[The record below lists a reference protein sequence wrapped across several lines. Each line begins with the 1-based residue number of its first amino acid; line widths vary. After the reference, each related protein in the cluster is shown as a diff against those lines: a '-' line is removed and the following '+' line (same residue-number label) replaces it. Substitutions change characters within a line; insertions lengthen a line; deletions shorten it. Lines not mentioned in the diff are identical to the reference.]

1 MLVLSL
7 AACGKQDTDDGV
19 KKFYNSMNDTTE
31 AVGESTQSGL
41 KAAAEENGKS
51 VKKSSDILIVS
62 DINSAN
68 ETIRVYNYSTGVQYQ
83 YYYGLT
89 TGFFDKYGNHMSVS
103 DIHQGDVVEISGADS
118 DGKAKRIQKS
128 DKVWT
133 NDAVTNFSVDK
144 NKSVLEIGNS
154 SYRLGERTMIFSGSD
169 VVDTDSLTA
178 QDKLAVVGIDKDIVS
193 ISVTTGHG
201 TLQLSNTS
209 LFEGSFL
216 QLGDRIFA
224 EITKDMSL
232 DVPEGSYTLAVAN
245 NGWGGSTDIEIK
257 RGETT
262 KVNLNDLKGEGP
274 KKSSI
279 LFEVDVQG
287 AKIYVDGI
295 EIDYTSP
302 VEITYGKHTLKDM
315 SLDVPEGSYTLAVA
329 NNGWGGST
337 DIEIKRGETTK
348 VNLNDLKGEGP
359 KKSSILFEVDVQG
372 AKIYVDGIE
381 IDYTSPVEI
390 TYGKHTLKVTADGYD
405 TWTRTL
411 YVNSKEATIQI
422 TINDDTDSSAN
433 DSSGTKTNSTGSS
446 QATAQ
451 TPSETASERADEK
464 DNQSTSQGSTTGSSQ
479 STNSS
484 RGTNNKSSDSSKNS
498 LTNKDISDYLST
510 LTSLLSSK

>member
-1 MLVLSL
+1 MKKFTGLFCVFCMLVMSL
-7 AACGKQDTDDGV
+7 AACGKPDTDDGV

-41 KAAAEENGKS
+41 EAAAAENGKS
-51 VKKSSDILIVS
+51 VKKNSDILIVS

-103 DIHQGDVVEISGADS
+103 DIHQGDVVDISGADS

-144 NKSVLEIGNS
+144 DKSVLEIGSS
-154 SYRLGERTMIFSGSD
+154 SYRLGERTMIFSGSE
-169 VVDTDSLTA
+169 VIDTDSITA
-178 QDKLAVVGIDKDIVS
+178 QDKLSVVGIDKDIVS

-279 LFEVDVQG
+279 LFEVDVQS
-287 AKIYVDGI
+287 AKIYVDG
-295 EIDYTSP
+295 S
-302 VEITYGKHTLKDM
+302 
-315 SLDVPEGSYTLAVA
+315 
-329 NNGWGGST
+329 
-337 DIEIKRGETTK
+337 
-348 VNLNDLKGEGP
+348 
-359 KKSSILFEVDVQG
+359 
-372 AKIYVDGIE
+372 E

-422 TINDDTDSSAN
+422 TINDNADSGSSGS
-433 DSSGTKTNSTGSS
+433 DSSGTGSS

-464 DNQSTSQGSTTGSSQ
+464 DNQSTSQGTTGSSQ

-484 RGTNNKSSDSSKNS
+484 QGTDRKSSDSSGNS

>member
-1 MLVLSL
+1 MKKFKRLFCIVCMLVLSL

-51 VKKSSDILIVS
+51 VKKSLDILIVS

-103 DIHQGDVVEISGADS
+103 DIHQGDVVDISGADS

-144 NKSVLEIGNS
+144 DKSVLEIGNS

-257 RGETT
+257 RGEIT

-287 AKIYVDGI
+287 AKIYVDG
-295 EIDYTSP
+295 S
-302 VEITYGKHTLKDM
+302 
-315 SLDVPEGSYTLAVA
+315 
-329 NNGWGGST
+329 
-337 DIEIKRGETTK
+337 
-348 VNLNDLKGEGP
+348 
-359 KKSSILFEVDVQG
+359 
-372 AKIYVDGIE
+372 E

-411 YVNSKEATIQI
+411 YVNSKEATVQI
-422 TINDDTDSSAN
+422 TINDNKDSLGS
-433 DSSGTKTNSTGSS
+433 DSSGTGSS

-451 TPSETASERADEK
+451 TPSETASERANEK
-464 DNQSTSQGSTTGSSQ
+464 DNQSTSQSTTGSSQ

-484 RGTNNKSSDSSKNS
+484 QRTDSKSSDSSGNS

>member
-1 MLVLSL
+1 MKKFTGLFCVFCMLVMSL
-7 AACGKQDTDDGV
+7 AACGKPDTDDGV

-41 KAAAEENGKS
+41 EAAAEENGKS
-51 VKKSSDILIVS
+51 VKKNSDILIVS

-103 DIHQGDVVEISGADS
+103 DIHQGDVVDISGADS

-133 NDAVTNFSVDK
+133 NDTVTNFSVDK
-144 NKSVLEIGNS
+144 DKSVLEIGSS

-169 VVDTDSLTA
+169 VIDTDSITA
-178 QDKLAVVGIDKDIVS
+178 QDKLSVVGIDKDIVS

-287 AKIYVDGI
+287 AKIYVDG
-295 EIDYTSP
+295 
-302 VEITYGKHTLKDM
+302 K
-315 SLDVPEGSYTLAVA
+315 
-329 NNGWGGST
+329 
-337 DIEIKRGETTK
+337 
-348 VNLNDLKGEGP
+348 
-359 KKSSILFEVDVQG
+359 
-372 AKIYVDGIE
+372 E

-422 TINDDTDSSAN
+422 TINDNADSTGS
-433 DSSGTKTNSTGSS
+433 DSSGTGSS

-464 DNQSTSQGSTTGSSQ
+464 DNQSTSQGTTGSSQ

-484 RGTNNKSSDSSKNS
+484 QGTDRKSSDRSGNS

>member
-103 DIHQGDVVEISGADS
+103 DIHQGDVVDISGADS

-133 NDAVTNFSVDK
+133 NDTVTNFSVDK
-144 NKSVLEIGNS
+144 DKSVLEIGNS

-287 AKIYVDGI
+287 AKIYVDG
-295 EIDYTSP
+295 S
-302 VEITYGKHTLKDM
+302 
-315 SLDVPEGSYTLAVA
+315 
-329 NNGWGGST
+329 
-337 DIEIKRGETTK
+337 
-348 VNLNDLKGEGP
+348 
-359 KKSSILFEVDVQG
+359 
-372 AKIYVDGIE
+372 E

-411 YVNSKEATIQI
+411 YVNSKEATVQI
-422 TINDDTDSSAN
+422 TINDNKDSLGS
-433 DSSGTKTNSTGSS
+433 DSSGTGSS

-451 TPSETASERADEK
+451 TPSETASERANEK
-464 DNQSTSQGSTTGSSQ
+464 DNQSTSQSTTGSSQ

-484 RGTNNKSSDSSKNS
+484 QRTDNKSSDSSGNS

>member
-1 MLVLSL
+1 MKKFTGLFCVFCMLVVSL
-7 AACGKQDTDDGV
+7 AACGKPDTDDGV

-41 KAAAEENGKS
+41 EAAAAENGKS
-51 VKKSSDILIVS
+51 VKKNSDILIVS

-103 DIHQGDVVEISGADS
+103 DIHQGDVVDISGADS

-144 NKSVLEIGNS
+144 DKSMLEIGSS
-154 SYRLGERTMIFSGSD
+154 SYRLGERTMIFSGSE
-169 VVDTDSLTA
+169 VIDTDSITA
-178 QDKLAVVGIDKDIVS
+178 QDKLSVVGIDKDIVS

-224 EITKDMSL
+224 EITPDMSL

-245 NGWGGSTDIEIK
+245 NGWGDSTDIEIK
-257 RGETT
+257 RGEIT

-279 LFEVDVQG
+279 LFEVDVQS
-287 AKIYVDGI
+287 AKIYVDG
-295 EIDYTSP
+295 S
-302 VEITYGKHTLKDM
+302 
-315 SLDVPEGSYTLAVA
+315 
-329 NNGWGGST
+329 
-337 DIEIKRGETTK
+337 
-348 VNLNDLKGEGP
+348 
-359 KKSSILFEVDVQG
+359 
-372 AKIYVDGIE
+372 E

-422 TINDDTDSSAN
+422 TINDNTDSTGS
-433 DSSGTKTNSTGSS
+433 DSSGTGSS

-464 DNQSTSQGSTTGSSQ
+464 DNQSTSQGTTGSSQ

-484 RGTNNKSSDSSKNS
+484 QGTDSKSSDSSGNS

>member
-1 MLVLSL
+1 MKKFKRLFCTVCMLVLSL

-103 DIHQGDVVEISGADS
+103 DIHQGDVVDISGADS

-133 NDAVTNFSVDK
+133 NDTVTNFSVDK
-144 NKSVLEIGNS
+144 DKSVLEIGNS

-169 VVDTDSLTA
+169 VIDTDSLTA

-287 AKIYVDGI
+287 AKIYVDG
-295 EIDYTSP
+295 S
-302 VEITYGKHTLKDM
+302 
-315 SLDVPEGSYTLAVA
+315 
-329 NNGWGGST
+329 
-337 DIEIKRGETTK
+337 
-348 VNLNDLKGEGP
+348 
-359 KKSSILFEVDVQG
+359 
-372 AKIYVDGIE
+372 E

-422 TINDDTDSSAN
+422 TINDNKD
-433 DSSGTKTNSTGSS
+433 DSSGTGTGSTDRS

-464 DNQSTSQGSTTGSSQ
+464 DNQSTSKRTTGSSQ

-484 RGTNNKSSDSSKNS
+484 QKTDNKSSDRSGNS

>member
-1 MLVLSL
+1 MKKFTGLFCVFCMLMLSL
-7 AACGKQDTDDGV
+7 AACGKPDTDDGV
-19 KKFYNSMNDTTE
+19 KKFYNSMNDATE
-31 AVGESTQSGL
+31 AVGESTQFGL
-41 KAAAEENGKS
+41 EAAAAENGKS
-51 VKKSSDILIVS
+51 VKKNSDILIVS

-103 DIHQGDVVEISGADS
+103 DIHQGDVVDISGADS

-144 NKSVLEIGNS
+144 DKSVLEIGSS
-154 SYRLGERTMIFSGSD
+154 SYRLGERTMIFSGPE
-169 VVDTDSLTA
+169 VIDTDSITA
-178 QDKLAVVGIDKDIVS
+178 QDKLSVVGIDKDIVS

-232 DVPEGSYTLAVAN
+232 DVPEGSYMLAVAN

-279 LFEVDVQG
+279 LFEVDVQS
-287 AKIYVDGI
+287 AKIYVDG
-295 EIDYTSP
+295 S
-302 VEITYGKHTLKDM
+302 
-315 SLDVPEGSYTLAVA
+315 
-329 NNGWGGST
+329 
-337 DIEIKRGETTK
+337 
-348 VNLNDLKGEGP
+348 
-359 KKSSILFEVDVQG
+359 
-372 AKIYVDGIE
+372 E

-422 TINDDTDSSAN
+422 TINDNADSTGS
-433 DSSGTKTNSTGSS
+433 DSSGTGTNST
-446 QATAQ
+446 ATAQ

-464 DNQSTSQGSTTGSSQ
+464 DNQSTSQGTTGSSQ

-484 RGTNNKSSDSSKNS
+484 QGTDSKSSDSSGNS

>member
-7 AACGKQDTDDGV
+7 AACGKPDTDDGV

-41 KAAAEENGKS
+41 EAAAAENGKS
-51 VKKSSDILIVS
+51 VKKNSDILIVS

-103 DIHQGDVVEISGADS
+103 DIHQGDVVDISGADS

-144 NKSVLEIGNS
+144 DKSVLEIGSS
-154 SYRLGERTMIFSGSD
+154 SYRLGERTMIFSGSE
-169 VVDTDSLTA
+169 VIDTDSITA
-178 QDKLAVVGIDKDIVS
+178 QDKLSVVGIDKDIVS

-287 AKIYVDGI
+287 AKIYVDG
-295 EIDYTSP
+295 S
-302 VEITYGKHTLKDM
+302 
-315 SLDVPEGSYTLAVA
+315 
-329 NNGWGGST
+329 
-337 DIEIKRGETTK
+337 
-348 VNLNDLKGEGP
+348 
-359 KKSSILFEVDVQG
+359 
-372 AKIYVDGIE
+372 E

-422 TINDDTDSSAN
+422 TINDNAD
-433 DSSGTKTNSTGSS
+433 STGSDAS
-446 QATAQ
+446 GNGNNSTATAQ

-464 DNQSTSQGSTTGSSQ
+464 DNQSTSQGTTGSSQ

-484 RGTNNKSSDSSKNS
+484 QGTDNKSSDSSGNS

>member
-89 TGFFDKYGNHMSVS
+89 TGFFDKYGNLMSVS
-103 DIHQGDVVEISGADS
+103 DIHQGDVIDISGADS

-133 NDAVTNFSVDK
+133 NDTVTNFSVDK
-144 NKSVLEIGNS
+144 DKRIFKIGGS

-169 VVDTDSLTA
+169 VIDTDSLTA

-245 NGWGGSTDIEIK
+245 NGWGDSTDIEIK
-257 RGETT
+257 RGEIT

-274 KKSSI
+274 KKSRI
-279 LFEVDVQG
+279 LFEVDVQS
-287 AKIYVDGI
+287 AKIYVDDS

-302 VEITYGKHTLKDM
+302 VEITYGKH
-315 SLDVPEGSYTLAVA
+315 
-329 NNGWGGST
+329 
-337 DIEIKRGETTK
+337 R
-348 VNLNDLKGEGP
+348 
-359 KKSSILFEVDVQG
+359 
-372 AKIYVDGIE
+372 
-381 IDYTSPVEI
+381 
-390 TYGKHTLKVTADGYD
+390 LKVTADGYD

-422 TINDDTDSSAN
+422 TINDNTDSSGN
-433 DSSGTKTNSTGSS
+433 DSSGTGTGSIGSS

-451 TPSETASERADEK
+451 TPSETAAERADEK
-464 DNQSTSQGSTTGSSQ
+464 DNQSTSQSTTGSSQ

-484 RGTNNKSSDSSKNS
+484 QKTDNKSSDSSGNS
-498 LTNKDISDYLST
+498 LTNKEISDYLST

>member
-83 YYYGLT
+83 YYYYYGLT

-103 DIHQGDVVEISGADS
+103 DIHQGDVVDISGADS

-144 NKSVLEIGNS
+144 DKSVLEIGNS

-287 AKIYVDGI
+287 AKIYVDG
-295 EIDYTSP
+295 S
-302 VEITYGKHTLKDM
+302 
-315 SLDVPEGSYTLAVA
+315 
-329 NNGWGGST
+329 
-337 DIEIKRGETTK
+337 
-348 VNLNDLKGEGP
+348 
-359 KKSSILFEVDVQG
+359 
-372 AKIYVDGIE
+372 E

-422 TINDDTDSSAN
+422 TINDNKDSLGS

>member
-103 DIHQGDVVEISGADS
+103 DIHQGDVVDISGADS

-144 NKSVLEIGNS
+144 DKSVLEIGNS

-169 VVDTDSLTA
+169 VIDTDSLTA

-287 AKIYVDGI
+287 AKIYVDG
-295 EIDYTSP
+295 S
-302 VEITYGKHTLKDM
+302 
-315 SLDVPEGSYTLAVA
+315 
-329 NNGWGGST
+329 
-337 DIEIKRGETTK
+337 
-348 VNLNDLKGEGP
+348 
-359 KKSSILFEVDVQG
+359 
-372 AKIYVDGIE
+372 E

-422 TINDDTDSSAN
+422 TINDNKDSPGS
-433 DSSGTKTNSTGSS
+433 DSSGTGS

-451 TPSETASERADEK
+451 TPSETASKRADEK
-464 DNQSTSQGSTTGSSQ
+464 DNKSTSKRTTGSSQ

-484 RGTNNKSSDSSKNS
+484 QQTDNKSSDRSGNS

>member
-1 MLVLSL
+1 MKKFTRLFCVFCMLVLSL
-7 AACGKQDTDDGV
+7 AACGKPDTDDGV

-41 KAAAEENGKS
+41 GTAAEENGKS
-51 VKKSSDILIVS
+51 VKKNSDILIVS

-103 DIHQGDVVEISGADS
+103 DIHQGYVVDISGADS

-144 NKSVLEIGNS
+144 DKSMFKIGSS
-154 SYRLGERTMIFSGSD
+154 SYRLCERTMIFSGLD
-169 VVDTDSLTA
+169 IIDTDSLTA
-178 QDKLAVVGIDKDIVS
+178 QDKLSVVGIDKDIVS

-224 EITKDMSL
+224 EITPDMSL

-245 NGWGGSTDIEIK
+245 NGWGDSTDIEIK
-257 RGETT
+257 RGEIT

-279 LFEVDVQG
+279 LFEVDVQS
-287 AKIYVDGI
+287 AKIYVDG
-295 EIDYTSP
+295 S
-302 VEITYGKHTLKDM
+302 
-315 SLDVPEGSYTLAVA
+315 
-329 NNGWGGST
+329 
-337 DIEIKRGETTK
+337 
-348 VNLNDLKGEGP
+348 
-359 KKSSILFEVDVQG
+359 
-372 AKIYVDGIE
+372 E

-422 TINDDTDSSAN
+422 TINDNTDSTGS
-433 DSSGTKTNSTGSS
+433 DSSGTGTNSTGTGSTGSS

-464 DNQSTSQGSTTGSSQ
+464 NNQSTSQSSTGSSQ

-484 RGTNNKSSDSSKNS
+484 RGTDSKSSDSSGNS

>member
-1 MLVLSL
+1 MKKFTRLFCVFCMLVLSL
-7 AACGKQDTDDGV
+7 AACGKPDTDDGV

-41 KAAAEENGKS
+41 EAAAEENGKS
-51 VKKSSDILIVS
+51 VKKNSDILIVS

-103 DIHQGDVVEISGADS
+103 DIHQGDVVDISGADS
-118 DGKAKRIQKS
+118 DGKAKHIQKS

-144 NKSVLEIGNS
+144 DKSVLEIGSS

-169 VVDTDSLTA
+169 VVDADSLTA

-224 EITKDMSL
+224 EITPDMSL

-245 NGWGGSTDIEIK
+245 NGWGDSTDIEIK
-257 RGETT
+257 RGEIT

-279 LFEVDVQG
+279 LFEVDVQS
-287 AKIYVDGI
+287 AKIYVDG
-295 EIDYTSP
+295 S
-302 VEITYGKHTLKDM
+302 
-315 SLDVPEGSYTLAVA
+315 
-329 NNGWGGST
+329 
-337 DIEIKRGETTK
+337 
-348 VNLNDLKGEGP
+348 
-359 KKSSILFEVDVQG
+359 
-372 AKIYVDGIE
+372 E

-422 TINDDTDSSAN
+422 TINDNADSTGS
-433 DSSGTKTNSTGSS
+433 DSSGTGTGSTGSS

-464 DNQSTSQGSTTGSSQ
+464 NNQSTSQSTTGSSQ

-484 RGTNNKSSDSSKNS
+484 QGTDSKSSDSSGNS

>member
-103 DIHQGDVVEISGADS
+103 DIHQGDVVDISGADS

-133 NDAVTNFSVDK
+133 NDTVTNFSVDK
-144 NKSVLEIGNS
+144 DKRIFKIGGS

-169 VVDTDSLTA
+169 VIDTDSLTA

-245 NGWGGSTDIEIK
+245 NGWGDSTDIEIK
-257 RGETT
+257 RGEIT

-274 KKSSI
+274 KKSRI
-279 LFEVDVQG
+279 LFEVDVQS
-287 AKIYVDGI
+287 AKIYVDDS
-295 EIDYTSP
+295 EIDYTNP
-302 VEITYGKHTLKDM
+302 VEITYGKHK
-315 SLDVPEGSYTLAVA
+315 
-329 NNGWGGST
+329 
-337 DIEIKRGETTK
+337 
-348 VNLNDLKGEGP
+348 
-359 KKSSILFEVDVQG
+359 
-372 AKIYVDGIE
+372 
-381 IDYTSPVEI
+381 
-390 TYGKHTLKVTADGYD
+390 LKVTADGYD

-422 TINDDTDSSAN
+422 TINDNTDSLGS
-433 DSSGTKTNSTGSS
+433 DSSGTGTGSTGSS

-451 TPSETASERADEK
+451 TPSETAAERADEK
-464 DNQSTSQGSTTGSSQ
+464 DNKSTSQSSTGSSH

-484 RGTNNKSSDSSKNS
+484 QKTDNKSSDSSGNS

-510 LTSLLSSK
+510 LTSLLSLK

>member
-1 MLVLSL
+1 MKKFKRLFCTVCMLVLSL

-41 KAAAEENGKS
+41 KAAEEENGKS
-51 VKKSSDILIVS
+51 IKKSSDILIVS

-89 TGFFDKYGNHMSVS
+89 TGFFDKYGNLMSVS
-103 DIHQGDVVEISGADS
+103 DIHQGDVIDISGADS

-133 NDAVTNFSVDK
+133 NDTVTNFSVDK
-144 NKSVLEIGNS
+144 DKRIFKIGGS

-169 VVDTDSLTA
+169 VIDTDSLTA

-245 NGWGGSTDIEIK
+245 NGWGDSTDIEIK
-257 RGETT
+257 RGEIT

-274 KKSSI
+274 KKSRI
-279 LFEVDVQG
+279 LFEVDVQS
-287 AKIYVDGI
+287 AKIYVDDS

-302 VEITYGKHTLKDM
+302 VEITYGKH
-315 SLDVPEGSYTLAVA
+315 
-329 NNGWGGST
+329 
-337 DIEIKRGETTK
+337 R
-348 VNLNDLKGEGP
+348 
-359 KKSSILFEVDVQG
+359 
-372 AKIYVDGIE
+372 
-381 IDYTSPVEI
+381 
-390 TYGKHTLKVTADGYD
+390 LKVTADGYD

-422 TINDDTDSSAN
+422 TINDNTDSSGS
-433 DSSGTKTNSTGSS
+433 DSSGTGTSSIGSS

-451 TPSETASERADEK
+451 TPSETAAERADEK
-464 DNQSTSQGSTTGSSQ
+464 DNQSTSQSTTGSSQ
-479 STNSS
+479 SRNSS
-484 RGTNNKSSDSSKNS
+484 QQTDNKSSDSSGNS
-498 LTNKDISDYLST
+498 LTNKEISDYLST

>member
-1 MLVLSL
+1 MLVLLL

-103 DIHQGDVVEISGADS
+103 DIHQGDVVDISGADS

-287 AKIYVDGI
+287 AKIYVDGS

-302 VEITYGKHTLKDM
+302 VEITYGKHK
-315 SLDVPEGSYTLAVA
+315 
-329 NNGWGGST
+329 
-337 DIEIKRGETTK
+337 
-348 VNLNDLKGEGP
+348 
-359 KKSSILFEVDVQG
+359 
-372 AKIYVDGIE
+372 
-381 IDYTSPVEI
+381 
-390 TYGKHTLKVTADGYD
+390 LKVTADGYD

-411 YVNSKEATIQI
+411 YVNSKEATVQI
-422 TINDDTDSSAN
+422 TINDNKDSLGS
-433 DSSGTKTNSTGSS
+433 DSSGTGSSTGSS

-451 TPSETASERADEK
+451 TPSETASERANEK
-464 DNQSTSQGSTTGSSQ
+464 DNQSTSQSTTGSSQ

-484 RGTNNKSSDSSKNS
+484 QRTDSKSSDSSGNS

>member
-103 DIHQGDVVEISGADS
+103 DIHQGDVVDISGADS

-133 NDAVTNFSVDK
+133 NDTVTNFSVDK
-144 NKSVLEIGNS
+144 DKSMFKIGGS
-154 SYRLGERTMIFSGSD
+154 SYRLGEHTMIFSGSD
-169 VVDTDSLTA
+169 VIDTDSLTA

-245 NGWGGSTDIEIK
+245 NGWGDSTDIEIK
-257 RGETT
+257 RGEIT

-274 KKSSI
+274 KKSRI
-279 LFEVDVQG
+279 LFEVDVQS
-287 AKIYVDGI
+287 AKIYVDDS
-295 EIDYTSP
+295 EIDYTNP
-302 VEITYGKHTLKDM
+302 VEITYGKHK
-315 SLDVPEGSYTLAVA
+315 
-329 NNGWGGST
+329 
-337 DIEIKRGETTK
+337 
-348 VNLNDLKGEGP
+348 
-359 KKSSILFEVDVQG
+359 
-372 AKIYVDGIE
+372 
-381 IDYTSPVEI
+381 
-390 TYGKHTLKVTADGYD
+390 LKVTADGYD

-422 TINDDTDSSAN
+422 TINDNT
-433 DSSGTKTNSTGSS
+433 DSSGTGTSSTGSS

-451 TPSETASERADEK
+451 TPSETAAERADEK
-464 DNQSTSQGSTTGSSQ
+464 DNQSTSQSSTGSSQ

-484 RGTNNKSSDSSKNS
+484 QKTGNKSSDSSGNS

>member
-1 MLVLSL
+1 MKKFTGLFCVFCMLVLSL
-7 AACGKQDTDDGV
+7 AACGKPDTDDGV

-41 KAAAEENGKS
+41 EAAAEENGKS
-51 VKKSSDILIVS
+51 VKKNSDILIVS

-103 DIHQGDVVEISGADS
+103 DIHQGDVVDISGADS

-144 NKSVLEIGNS
+144 DKSVLEIGSS
-154 SYRLGERTMIFSGSD
+154 SYRLGERTMIFSGSE
-169 VVDTDSLTA
+169 VIDTDSITA
-178 QDKLAVVGIDKDIVS
+178 QDKLSVVGIDKDIVS

-287 AKIYVDGI
+287 AKIYVDG
-295 EIDYTSP
+295 
-302 VEITYGKHTLKDM
+302 K
-315 SLDVPEGSYTLAVA
+315 
-329 NNGWGGST
+329 
-337 DIEIKRGETTK
+337 
-348 VNLNDLKGEGP
+348 
-359 KKSSILFEVDVQG
+359 
-372 AKIYVDGIE
+372 E

-422 TINDDTDSSAN
+422 TINDNAD
-433 DSSGTKTNSTGSS
+433 STGSDAS
-446 QATAQ
+446 GNGNNSTATAQ

-464 DNQSTSQGSTTGSSQ
+464 DNQSTSQGTTGSSQ

-484 RGTNNKSSDSSKNS
+484 QGTDSKSSDSSWNS

>member
-103 DIHQGDVVEISGADS
+103 DIHQGDVVDISGADS

-169 VVDTDSLTA
+169 VIDTDSLTA

-287 AKIYVDGI
+287 AKIYVDGS

-302 VEITYGKHTLKDM
+302 EEIT
-315 SLDVPEGSYTLAVA
+315 
-329 NNGWGGST
+329 NG
-337 DIEIKRGETTK
+337 
-348 VNLNDLKGEGP
+348 NP
-359 KKSSILFEVDVQG
+359 
-372 AKIYVDGIE
+372 
-381 IDYTSPVEI
+381 
-390 TYGKHTLKVTADGYD
+390 
-405 TWTRTL
+405 
-411 YVNSKEATIQI
+411 KEATIQI
-422 TINDDTDSSAN
+422 TINDDTDSPAN

>member
-103 DIHQGDVVEISGADS
+103 DIHQGDVVDISGADS

-144 NKSVLEIGNS
+144 DKSVLEIGNS

-287 AKIYVDGI
+287 AKIYVDG
-295 EIDYTSP
+295 S
-302 VEITYGKHTLKDM
+302 
-315 SLDVPEGSYTLAVA
+315 
-329 NNGWGGST
+329 
-337 DIEIKRGETTK
+337 
-348 VNLNDLKGEGP
+348 
-359 KKSSILFEVDVQG
+359 
-372 AKIYVDGIE
+372 E

-422 TINDDTDSSAN
+422 TINDDT
-433 DSSGTKTNSTGSS
+433 GTKTNSTSSS

-464 DNQSTSQGSTTGSSQ
+464 DNQSTSKRTTGSSQ

-484 RGTNNKSSDSSKNS
+484 QGTGKKSSDSSKNS

>member
-1 MLVLSL
+1 MKKFTGLFCVFCMLVMSL
-7 AACGKQDTDDGV
+7 AACGKPDTDDGV

-41 KAAAEENGKS
+41 EAAAAENGKS
-51 VKKSSDILIVS
+51 VKKNSDILIVS

-103 DIHQGDVVEISGADS
+103 DIHQGDVVDISGADS

-144 NKSVLEIGNS
+144 DKSVLEIGSS
-154 SYRLGERTMIFSGSD
+154 SYRLGERTMIFSGSE
-169 VVDTDSLTA
+169 VIDTDSITA
-178 QDKLAVVGIDKDIVS
+178 QDKLSVVGIDKDIVS

-224 EITKDMSL
+224 EIIKDMSL

-287 AKIYVDGI
+287 AKIYVDG
-295 EIDYTSP
+295 S
-302 VEITYGKHTLKDM
+302 
-315 SLDVPEGSYTLAVA
+315 
-329 NNGWGGST
+329 
-337 DIEIKRGETTK
+337 
-348 VNLNDLKGEGP
+348 
-359 KKSSILFEVDVQG
+359 
-372 AKIYVDGIE
+372 E

-422 TINDDTDSSAN
+422 TINDNAD
-433 DSSGTKTNSTGSS
+433 STGSDAS
-446 QATAQ
+446 GNGNNSTATAQ

-464 DNQSTSQGSTTGSSQ
+464 DNQSTSQGTTGSSQ

-484 RGTNNKSSDSSKNS
+484 QGTDNKSSDSSGNS

>member
-1 MLVLSL
+1 MKKFKRLFCTVCMLVLSL

-103 DIHQGDVVEISGADS
+103 DIHQGDVVDISGADS

-133 NDAVTNFSVDK
+133 NDTVTNFSVDK
-144 NKSVLEIGNS
+144 DKSMFKIGGS

-169 VVDTDSLTA
+169 VIDTDSLTA

-245 NGWGGSTDIEIK
+245 NGWGDSTDIEIK
-257 RGETT
+257 RGEIT

-279 LFEVDVQG
+279 LFEVDVQS
-287 AKIYVDGI
+287 AKIYVD
-295 EIDYTSP
+295 DS
-302 VEITYGKHTLKDM
+302 
-315 SLDVPEGSYTLAVA
+315 
-329 NNGWGGST
+329 
-337 DIEIKRGETTK
+337 
-348 VNLNDLKGEGP
+348 
-359 KKSSILFEVDVQG
+359 
-372 AKIYVDGIE
+372 E

-422 TINDDTDSSAN
+422 TINDNT
-433 DSSGTKTNSTGSS
+433 DSSGTGTSSTGSS

-451 TPSETASERADEK
+451 TPSETASERVDEK
-464 DNQSTSQGSTTGSSQ
+464 DNQSSTGSSQ

-484 RGTNNKSSDSSKNS
+484 QKTDNKSSDSSGNS

>member
-41 KAAAEENGKS
+41 RAAAEENGKS

-103 DIHQGDVVEISGADS
+103 DIHQGDVVDISGADS

-133 NDAVTNFSVDK
+133 NDTVTNFSVDK
-144 NKSVLEIGNS
+144 DKSMFKIGGS

-169 VVDTDSLTA
+169 VIDTDSLTA
-178 QDKLAVVGIDKDIVS
+178 QDKLAVVGIDKNIVS

-245 NGWGGSTDIEIK
+245 NGWGDSTDIEIK
-257 RGETT
+257 RGEIT

-279 LFEVDVQG
+279 LFEVDVQS
-287 AKIYVDGI
+287 AKIYVD
-295 EIDYTSP
+295 DS
-302 VEITYGKHTLKDM
+302 
-315 SLDVPEGSYTLAVA
+315 
-329 NNGWGGST
+329 
-337 DIEIKRGETTK
+337 
-348 VNLNDLKGEGP
+348 
-359 KKSSILFEVDVQG
+359 
-372 AKIYVDGIE
+372 E

-422 TINDDTDSSAN
+422 TINDNT
-433 DSSGTKTNSTGSS
+433 DSSGTGTSSTGSS
-446 QATAQ
+446 QATAH
-451 TPSETASERADEK
+451 TPSETAAERADEK
-464 DNQSTSQGSTTGSSQ
+464 VNQSTSQSSTGSSQ

-484 RGTNNKSSDSSKNS
+484 QQTDNKSSDSSGNS

>member
-1 MLVLSL
+1 MKKFKRLFCIVCMLVLSL

-103 DIHQGDVVEISGADS
+103 DIHQGDVVDISGADS

-144 NKSVLEIGNS
+144 DKSVLEIGNS

-257 RGETT
+257 RGEIT

-287 AKIYVDGI
+287 AKIYVDG
-295 EIDYTSP
+295 S
-302 VEITYGKHTLKDM
+302 
-315 SLDVPEGSYTLAVA
+315 
-329 NNGWGGST
+329 
-337 DIEIKRGETTK
+337 
-348 VNLNDLKGEGP
+348 
-359 KKSSILFEVDVQG
+359 
-372 AKIYVDGIE
+372 E

-411 YVNSKEATIQI
+411 YVNSKEATVQI
-422 TINDDTDSSAN
+422 TINDNKDSLGS
-433 DSSGTKTNSTGSS
+433 DSSGTGSS

-451 TPSETASERADEK
+451 TPSETASERANEK
-464 DNQSTSQGSTTGSSQ
+464 DNQSTSQSTTGSSQ

-484 RGTNNKSSDSSKNS
+484 QRTDSKSSDSSGNS

>member
-1 MLVLSL
+1 MKKFKRLFCTVCMLVLSL

-103 DIHQGDVVEISGADS
+103 DIHQGDVVDISGADS

-144 NKSVLEIGNS
+144 DKSVLEIGSS
-154 SYRLGERTMIFSGSD
+154 SYRLGERTMIFSGSE
-169 VVDTDSLTA
+169 VIDTDSITA
-178 QDKLAVVGIDKDIVS
+178 QDKLSVVGIDKDIVS

-287 AKIYVDGI
+287 AKIYVDG
-295 EIDYTSP
+295 
-302 VEITYGKHTLKDM
+302 K
-315 SLDVPEGSYTLAVA
+315 
-329 NNGWGGST
+329 
-337 DIEIKRGETTK
+337 
-348 VNLNDLKGEGP
+348 
-359 KKSSILFEVDVQG
+359 
-372 AKIYVDGIE
+372 E

-422 TINDDTDSSAN
+422 TINDNAD
-433 DSSGTKTNSTGSS
+433 STGSDAS
-446 QATAQ
+446 GNGNNSTATAQ

-464 DNQSTSQGSTTGSSQ
+464 DNQSTSQGTTGSSQ

-484 RGTNNKSSDSSKNS
+484 QGTDSKSSDSSGNS

>member
-1 MLVLSL
+1 MKKFTRLFCVFCMLMMSL
-7 AACGKQDTDDGV
+7 AACGKPDTDDGV

-41 KAAAEENGKS
+41 EATAAENGKS
-51 VKKSSDILIVS
+51 VNKNSDILIVS

-103 DIHQGDVVEISGADS
+103 DIHQGDVVDISGADS

-144 NKSVLEIGNS
+144 DKSVLEIGSS
-154 SYRLGERTMIFSGSD
+154 SYRLGERTMIFSGSE
-169 VVDTDSLTA
+169 VIDTDSITA
-178 QDKLAVVGIDKDIVS
+178 QDKLSVVGIDKDIVS

-232 DVPEGSYTLAVAN
+232 DVPEGSYMLAVAN

-287 AKIYVDGI
+287 AKIYVDG
-295 EIDYTSP
+295 
-302 VEITYGKHTLKDM
+302 K
-315 SLDVPEGSYTLAVA
+315 
-329 NNGWGGST
+329 
-337 DIEIKRGETTK
+337 
-348 VNLNDLKGEGP
+348 
-359 KKSSILFEVDVQG
+359 
-372 AKIYVDGIE
+372 E

-422 TINDDTDSSAN
+422 TINDNADSGSS
-433 DSSGTKTNSTGSS
+433 DSDASGTGNNST
-446 QATAQ
+446 ATAQ

-464 DNQSTSQGSTTGSSQ
+464 DNQSTSQGTTGSSQ

-484 RGTNNKSSDSSKNS
+484 QGTDSKSSDSSGNS

>member
-1 MLVLSL
+1 MKKFTGLFCVFCMLVLSL
-7 AACGKQDTDDGV
+7 AACGKPDTDDGV

-41 KAAAEENGKS
+41 EAAAAENGKS
-51 VKKSSDILIVS
+51 VNKNSDILIVS

-103 DIHQGDVVEISGADS
+103 DIHQGDVVDISGADS

-144 NKSVLEIGNS
+144 DKSVLEIGSS
-154 SYRLGERTMIFSGSD
+154 SYRLGERTMIFSGSE
-169 VVDTDSLTA
+169 VIDTDSITA
-178 QDKLAVVGIDKDIVS
+178 QDKLSVVGIDKDIVS

-279 LFEVDVQG
+279 LFEVDVQS
-287 AKIYVDGI
+287 AKIYVDG
-295 EIDYTSP
+295 S
-302 VEITYGKHTLKDM
+302 
-315 SLDVPEGSYTLAVA
+315 
-329 NNGWGGST
+329 
-337 DIEIKRGETTK
+337 
-348 VNLNDLKGEGP
+348 
-359 KKSSILFEVDVQG
+359 
-372 AKIYVDGIE
+372 E

-422 TINDDTDSSAN
+422 TINDNADSGSSDS
-433 DSSGTKTNSTGSS
+433 DSSGTGTNST
-446 QATAQ
+446 ATAQ

-464 DNQSTSQGSTTGSSQ
+464 DNQSTSQGTTGSSQ

-484 RGTNNKSSDSSKNS
+484 QGTDSKSSDSSGNS

>member
-103 DIHQGDVVEISGADS
+103 DIHQGDVVDISGADS

-133 NDAVTNFSVDK
+133 NDTVTNFSVDK
-144 NKSVLEIGNS
+144 DKSMFKIGGS

-169 VVDTDSLTA
+169 VIDTDSLTA
-178 QDKLAVVGIDKDIVS
+178 QDKLAVVGIDKNIVS

-287 AKIYVDGI
+287 AKIYVDG
-295 EIDYTSP
+295 S
-302 VEITYGKHTLKDM
+302 
-315 SLDVPEGSYTLAVA
+315 
-329 NNGWGGST
+329 
-337 DIEIKRGETTK
+337 
-348 VNLNDLKGEGP
+348 
-359 KKSSILFEVDVQG
+359 
-372 AKIYVDGIE
+372 E

-422 TINDDTDSSAN
+422 TINDNTDSSGS
-433 DSSGTKTNSTGSS
+433 DSSGTGTGSS

-451 TPSETASERADEK
+451 TPSETAAERADEK
-464 DNQSTSQGSTTGSSQ
+464 DNQSTSQSSTGSSQ

-484 RGTNNKSSDSSKNS
+484 QKTDNKSSDSSGNS

>member
-1 MLVLSL
+1 MKKFTGLFCVFCMLVLSL
-7 AACGKQDTDDGV
+7 AACGKTDTDDGV

-41 KAAAEENGKS
+41 EAAAAENGKS
-51 VKKSSDILIVS
+51 VKKNSDILIVS

-103 DIHQGDVVEISGADS
+103 DIHQGDVVDISGADS

-133 NDAVTNFSVDK
+133 NDTVTNFSVDK
-144 NKSVLEIGNS
+144 DKSVLEIGSS
-154 SYRLGERTMIFSGSD
+154 SYRLGERTMIFSGSE
-169 VVDTDSLTA
+169 VIDTDSITA
-178 QDKLAVVGIDKDIVS
+178 QDKLSVVGIDKDIVS

-279 LFEVDVQG
+279 LFEVDVQS
-287 AKIYVDGI
+287 AKIYVDG
-295 EIDYTSP
+295 S
-302 VEITYGKHTLKDM
+302 
-315 SLDVPEGSYTLAVA
+315 
-329 NNGWGGST
+329 
-337 DIEIKRGETTK
+337 
-348 VNLNDLKGEGP
+348 
-359 KKSSILFEVDVQG
+359 
-372 AKIYVDGIE
+372 E

-422 TINDDTDSSAN
+422 TINDNKDSLGS
-433 DSSGTKTNSTGSS
+433 DSSGTGTGSTDSS

-464 DNQSTSQGSTTGSSQ
+464 DNQSTSKRTTGSSQ

-484 RGTNNKSSDSSKNS
+484 QGTDRKSSDSSGNS

>member
-1 MLVLSL
+1 MKKFTGLFCVFCMLVMSL
-7 AACGKQDTDDGV
+7 AACGKPDTDDGV

-41 KAAAEENGKS
+41 EAAAAENGKS
-51 VKKSSDILIVS
+51 VKKNSDILIVS

-103 DIHQGDVVEISGADS
+103 DIHQGDVVDISGADS

-144 NKSVLEIGNS
+144 DKSMLEIGSS
-154 SYRLGERTMIFSGSD
+154 SYRLGERTMIFSGSE
-169 VVDTDSLTA
+169 VIDTDSITA
-178 QDKLAVVGIDKDIVS
+178 QDKLSVVGIDKDIVS

-224 EITKDMSL
+224 EITPDMSL

-245 NGWGGSTDIEIK
+245 NGWGDSTDIEIK
-257 RGETT
+257 RGEIT

-279 LFEVDVQG
+279 LFEVDVQS
-287 AKIYVDGI
+287 AKIYVDG
-295 EIDYTSP
+295 S
-302 VEITYGKHTLKDM
+302 
-315 SLDVPEGSYTLAVA
+315 
-329 NNGWGGST
+329 
-337 DIEIKRGETTK
+337 
-348 VNLNDLKGEGP
+348 
-359 KKSSILFEVDVQG
+359 
-372 AKIYVDGIE
+372 E

-422 TINDDTDSSAN
+422 TINDNTDSTGS
-433 DSSGTKTNSTGSS
+433 DSSGTGTGSTGSS

-464 DNQSTSQGSTTGSSQ
+464 NNQSTSQSTTGSSQ

-484 RGTNNKSSDSSKNS
+484 QGTDSKSSDSSGNS

>member
-103 DIHQGDVVEISGADS
+103 DIHQGDVVDISGADS

-302 VEITYGKHTLKDM
+302 VEITYGKHTLK
-315 SLDVPEGSYTLAVA
+315 
-329 NNGWGGST
+329 
-337 DIEIKRGETTK
+337 
-348 VNLNDLKGEGP
+348 
-359 KKSSILFEVDVQG
+359 
-372 AKIYVDGIE
+372 
-381 IDYTSPVEI
+381 
-390 TYGKHTLKVTADGYD
+390 VTADGYD

-422 TINDDTDSSAN
+422 TINDDTDSLGS
-433 DSSGTKTNSTGSS
+433 DSSGTGSS

-451 TPSETASERADEK
+451 TPSETASQRADEK
-464 DNQSTSQGSTTGSSQ
+464 DNQSTSQSTTGSSQ

-484 RGTNNKSSDSSKNS
+484 QRTDSKSSDSSGNS

>member
-1 MLVLSL
+1 M
-7 AACGKQDTDDGV
+7 
-19 KKFYNSMNDTTE
+19 
-31 AVGESTQSGL
+31 
-41 KAAAEENGKS
+41 
-51 VKKSSDILIVS
+51 
-62 DINSAN
+62 
-68 ETIRVYNYSTGVQYQ
+68 
-83 YYYGLT
+83 
-89 TGFFDKYGNHMSVS
+89 
-103 DIHQGDVVEISGADS
+103 
-118 DGKAKRIQKS
+118 
-128 DKVWT
+128 WT

-144 NKSVLEIGNS
+144 NNSVLEIGNS

-169 VVDTDSLTA
+169 VIDTDSLTA

-279 LFEVDVQG
+279 LFEIDVQG
-287 AKIYVDGI
+287 AKIYVDG
-295 EIDYTSP
+295 S
-302 VEITYGKHTLKDM
+302 
-315 SLDVPEGSYTLAVA
+315 
-329 NNGWGGST
+329 
-337 DIEIKRGETTK
+337 
-348 VNLNDLKGEGP
+348 
-359 KKSSILFEVDVQG
+359 
-372 AKIYVDGIE
+372 E

-422 TINDDTDSSAN
+422 TINDDTDSSA
-433 DSSGTKTNSTGSS
+433 KIH
-446 QATAQ
+446 QVPKLTAPAVHKPPHRLLQRLPQRGQMRRTIKVHLKEPPAARRAQIHHSRQ
-451 TPSETASERADEK
+451 TINP
-464 DNQSTSQGSTTGSSQ
+464 
-479 STNSS
+479 
-484 RGTNNKSSDSSKNS
+484 
-498 LTNKDISDYLST
+498 LTDREIV
-510 LTSLLSSK
+510 

>member
-51 VKKSSDILIVS
+51 IKKSSDILIVS

-103 DIHQGDVVEISGADS
+103 DIHQGDVIDISGADS

-133 NDAVTNFSVDK
+133 NDTVTNFSVDK
-144 NKSVLEIGNS
+144 DKRIFKIGGS

-169 VVDTDSLTA
+169 VIDTDSLTA

-245 NGWGGSTDIEIK
+245 NGWGDSTDIEIK
-257 RGETT
+257 RGEIT

-274 KKSSI
+274 KKSRI
-279 LFEVDVQG
+279 LFEVDVQS
-287 AKIYVDGI
+287 AKIYVDDS

-302 VEITYGKHTLKDM
+302 VEITYGKH
-315 SLDVPEGSYTLAVA
+315 
-329 NNGWGGST
+329 
-337 DIEIKRGETTK
+337 R
-348 VNLNDLKGEGP
+348 
-359 KKSSILFEVDVQG
+359 
-372 AKIYVDGIE
+372 
-381 IDYTSPVEI
+381 
-390 TYGKHTLKVTADGYD
+390 LKVTADGYD

-422 TINDDTDSSAN
+422 TINDNTDSSGN
-433 DSSGTKTNSTGSS
+433 DSSGTGTSSIGSS

-451 TPSETASERADEK
+451 TPSETAAERADEK
-464 DNQSTSQGSTTGSSQ
+464 DNQSTSQSTTGSSQ

-484 RGTNNKSSDSSKNS
+484 QQTDNKSSDSSGNS
-498 LTNKDISDYLST
+498 LTNKEISDYLST

>member
-51 VKKSSDILIVS
+51 IKKSSDILIVS

-103 DIHQGDVVEISGADS
+103 DIHQGDVVDISGADS

-128 DKVWT
+128 DEVWT
-133 NDAVTNFSVDK
+133 NDTVTNFSVDK
-144 NKSVLEIGNS
+144 DKRIFKIGGS

-169 VVDTDSLTA
+169 VIDTDSLTA

-245 NGWGGSTDIEIK
+245 NGWGDSTDIEIK
-257 RGETT
+257 RGEIT

-274 KKSSI
+274 KKSRI
-279 LFEVDVQG
+279 LFEVDVQS
-287 AKIYVDGI
+287 AKIYVDDS

-302 VEITYGKHTLKDM
+302 VEITYGKH
-315 SLDVPEGSYTLAVA
+315 
-329 NNGWGGST
+329 
-337 DIEIKRGETTK
+337 R
-348 VNLNDLKGEGP
+348 
-359 KKSSILFEVDVQG
+359 
-372 AKIYVDGIE
+372 
-381 IDYTSPVEI
+381 
-390 TYGKHTLKVTADGYD
+390 LKVTADGYD

-422 TINDDTDSSAN
+422 TINDNTDSSGS
-433 DSSGTKTNSTGSS
+433 DSSGTGTSSIGSS

-451 TPSETASERADEK
+451 TPSETAAERADEK
-464 DNQSTSQGSTTGSSQ
+464 DNQSTSQSTTGSSQ

-484 RGTNNKSSDSSKNS
+484 QQTDNKSSDSSGNS
-498 LTNKDISDYLST
+498 LTNKEISDYLST

>member
-1 MLVLSL
+1 MKKFTRLFCTVCMLVLSL
-7 AACGKQDTDDGV
+7 AACGKPDTDDGV

-41 KAAAEENGKS
+41 EAAAAENGKS
-51 VKKSSDILIVS
+51 VKKNSDILIVS

-103 DIHQGDVVEISGADS
+103 DIHQGDVVDISGADS

-144 NKSVLEIGNS
+144 DKSMLEIGSS
-154 SYRLGERTMIFSGSD
+154 SYRLGERTMIFSGSE
-169 VVDTDSLTA
+169 VIDTDSITA
-178 QDKLAVVGIDKDIVS
+178 QDKLSVVGIDKDIVS

-224 EITKDMSL
+224 EITPDMSL

-245 NGWGGSTDIEIK
+245 NGWGDSTDIEIK
-257 RGETT
+257 RGEIT

-279 LFEVDVQG
+279 LFEVDVQS
-287 AKIYVDGI
+287 AKIYVDG
-295 EIDYTSP
+295 S
-302 VEITYGKHTLKDM
+302 
-315 SLDVPEGSYTLAVA
+315 
-329 NNGWGGST
+329 
-337 DIEIKRGETTK
+337 
-348 VNLNDLKGEGP
+348 
-359 KKSSILFEVDVQG
+359 
-372 AKIYVDGIE
+372 E

-422 TINDDTDSSAN
+422 TINDNADSTGS
-433 DSSGTKTNSTGSS
+433 DSSGTGTGSTGSS

-464 DNQSTSQGSTTGSSQ
+464 NNQSTSQSTTGSSQ

-484 RGTNNKSSDSSKNS
+484 QGTDSKSSDSSGNS